1 MPVCVHLHYR
11 SEVLAQAQ
19 NRHRVIPLYA
29 VTVVASF
36 KRVLTAQLAR
46 PDFVRRR
53 RNIAQP

>member
-11 SEVLAQAQ
+11 PEVLAQAR
-19 NRHRVIPLYA
+19 NRHRVIPLYV

-46 PDFVRRR
+46 SDFVRRM